1 VTTALSFHAI
11 DARASR
17 DLHSQSDVE
26 TSIGN
31 EKRGSPVNRNDLV
44 DAVAATAN
52 MTKADATTA
61 VDAVLDAITTAL
73 KSGTEVRLAGF
84 GTFVVTNR
92 AASEGRNPRT
102 GEKIQIPASKQP
114 KFRAGKG
121 LKEAIQ

>member
-1 VTTALSFHAI
+1 M
-11 DARASR
+11 
-17 DLHSQSDVE
+17 
-26 TSIGN
+26 
-31 EKRGSPVNRNDLV
+31 NRNDLV

-52 MTKADATTA
+52 MTKADAATA
-61 VDAVLDAITTAL
+61 VDAVLDAITASL
-73 KSGTEVRLAGF
+73 KSGNEVRLAGF

-121 LKEAIQ
+121 LKEAVQ